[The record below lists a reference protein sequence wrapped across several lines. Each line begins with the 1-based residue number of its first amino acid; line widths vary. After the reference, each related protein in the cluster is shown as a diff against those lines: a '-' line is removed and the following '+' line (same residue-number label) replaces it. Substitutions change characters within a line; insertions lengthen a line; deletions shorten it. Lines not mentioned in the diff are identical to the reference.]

1 MHTNNPPSPED
12 ALFLA
17 LVERWIEGSFTRQ
30 DEEALRA
37 LVASDA
43 FRREAWQGF
52 SALPADEH
60 QAVLK
65 RLRDQYAVSERRE
78 RRTGYRRVAI
88 AAAVALIVGAVYWWR
103 SSVLSSEVVEGQP
116 ETEYLAAEETP
127 SSSSEELASRPSP
140 TLVAPPAS
148 KSGGESAA
156 ARTRSLPSSPP
167 LTAAP
172 MAQDSPAAP
181 SLRGLA
187 DGRTAKA
194 TDHAPAGAVLSAA
207 EPVPSAASTR
217 ANSRSVQPIRVE
229 PSVGW
234 QAFLDQYRQAPLF
247 RHPEEYDVDSLRL
260 QLYIRSDSTPV
271 LLSIDPPVKANR
283 EREIERFLQQYRWI
297 PAEQRGILHLP
308 LRQ

>member
-17 LVERWIEGSFTRQ
+17 LVERWVEGSFTRQ

-37 LVASDA
+37 LVASDT

-65 RLRDQYAVSERRE
+65 RLRDKYAVSDRRE

-103 SSVLSSEVVEGQP
+103 SSPLSLEKETS
-116 ETEYLAAEETP
+116 ETEYLAAEERP
-127 SSSSEELASRPSP
+127 PLPPEESASRPSP
-140 TLVAPPAS
+140 ALVLPPAS
-148 KSGGESAA
+148 KPGGKSADA
-156 ARTRSLPSSPP
+156 SSSSLPSSPP

-181 SLRGLA
+181 SLRGLT

-194 TDHAPAGAVLSAA
+194 TDHAPAAAVLSAA

-217 ANSRSVQPIRVE
+217 AESRSVQPIRVE

-234 QAFLDQYRQAPLF
+234 QAFLDQYRQVPLF

-271 LLSIDPPVKANR
+271 LLSIDPPVKADR

>member
-17 LVERWIEGSFTRQ
+17 LVERWVEGSFTRQ

-65 RLRDQYAVSERRE
+65 RLRDKYAVSERRE

-103 SSVLSSEVVEGQP
+103 SSPLSLEKETS
-116 ETEYLAAEETP
+116 ETEYLAAEERP
-127 SSSSEELASRPSP
+127 PLPPEESASRPSP

-234 QAFLDQYRQAPLF
+234 QAFLDQYRQVPLF

-271 LLSIDPPVKANR
+271 LLSIDPPVKADR

>member
-17 LVERWIEGSFTRQ
+17 LIERWVEGSFTRQ
-30 DEEALRA
+30 DEEALRTLA
-37 LVASDA
+37 ASDA
-43 FRREAWQGF
+43 FRREVWQGF

-65 RLRDQYAVSERRE
+65 RLRGRLVVSERAE
-78 RRTGYRRVAI
+78 RRFRYRRVAM
-88 AAAVALIVGAVYWWR
+88 AAAVALLIGVVYWWR
-103 SSVLSSEVVEGQP
+103 SSTFSPRAVETPP
-116 ETEYLAAEETP
+116 EPEHLAAEER
-127 SSSSEELASRPSP
+127 SSLPPEESASSPSP
-140 TLVAPPAS
+140 ALVAPPAS

-207 EPVPSAASTR
+207 ESAPSVANAR
-217 ANSRSVQPIRVE
+217 ANSRPAQTIRVE

-234 QAFLDQYRQAPLF
+234 LAFLDQYRQASLF
-247 RHPEEYDVDSLRL
+247 HQPKYVADSLRL

-271 LLSIDPPVKANR
+271 LLSIDPPVEGDKK
-283 EREIERFLQQYRWI
+283 REIERFLQQYRWI

-308 LRQ
+308 IRQ

>member
-12 ALFLA
+12 ALFLT

-37 LVASDA
+37 LVALDA

-65 RLRDQYAVSERRE
+65 RLRDKYAVSERRE

-103 SSVLSSEVVEGQP
+103 SSPLSLEKETS
-116 ETEYLAAEETP
+116 ETEYLAAEERP
-127 SSSSEELASRPSP
+127 PLPPEESASRPSP

-181 SLRGLA
+181 SLRGLT

-234 QAFLDQYRQAPLF
+234 QAFLDQYRQVPLF

-271 LLSIDPPVKANR
+271 LLSIDPPVKADR